1 MNLPGSE
8 TAGNITPLQVADWLR
23 LFIEPGQVSEL
34 RALEVVE
41 GRYRTPVIAGF
52 YDHEHLDEMAAAALK
67 LSPRAKGVYF
77 VLNPLKPQILCRRAN
92 RVDKAGTGDLAGDGH
107 VERRKFLLVDVDPVR
122 LDGIS
127 ATDEEKEAARTVM
140 KRLVDYLRSVGW
152 PEPIFADS
160 GNGYH
165 ALPYIDLPAADGD
178 LVKGVLRALAQK
190 FDTDLAKID
199 QKVFNP
205 ARIVKVY
212 GTISRK
218 GDPTDER
225 PHRTS
230 AVLQVP
236 ENRVPVPKD
245 LLEAIAAEFQE
256 PPKPLKAPTTSPTRL
271 DRSQIVNRARAY
283 INKMPPAVAGNNGH
297 NQTFEVACKLI
308 LGFDLSQDEAYPI
321 MLDYSAR
328 CQPPWSENELL
339 HKLADADKD
348 SAERG
353 YLLNGDRHHGSQIS
367 GPHATHSDDAM
378 RDEGPEHLHGDAW
391 EQGQPPQDHYQEP
404 SPSPRTTSGFSLDA
418 LDSQTFADSEFKQE
432 WDIVGALVKGQL
444 AALAGA
450 LKTLKTSTGID
461 MAVSLGSGTPFLG
474 HFAVPIPRP
483 VLFLSAESGWPVLRS
498 TAKRV
503 CEARGISLADSNVF
517 WGTKLPQFTEPAHMR
532 ALAAFIKEHEV
543 GM

>member
-178 LVKGVLRALAQK
+178 LVKGVLRASPRSS
-190 FDTDLAKID
+190 T
-199 QKVFNP
+199 
-205 ARIVKVY
+205 
-212 GTISRK
+212 
-218 GDPTDER
+218 
-225 PHRTS
+225 RTWRRS
-230 AVLQVP
+230 TRRFL
-236 ENRVPVPKD
+236 
-245 LLEAIAAEFQE
+245 
-256 PPKPLKAPTTSPTRL
+256 TRL
-271 DRSQIVNRARAY
+271 ASSRCTARFPGKE
-283 INKMPPAVAGNNGH
+283 I
-297 NQTFEVACKLI
+297 
-308 LGFDLSQDEAYPI
+308 
-321 MLDYSAR
+321 
-328 CQPPWSENELL
+328 
-339 HKLADADKD
+339 
-348 SAERG
+348 
-353 YLLNGDRHHGSQIS
+353 
-367 GPHATHSDDAM
+367 
-378 RDEGPEHLHGDAW
+378 
-391 EQGQPPQDHYQEP
+391 PQ
-404 SPSPRTTSGFSLDA
+404 TSGRIGHRLYYKFPKIACRCPRIYLRPLPRNFKNRQSL
-418 LDSQTFADSEFKQE
+418 
-432 WDIVGALVKGQL
+432 
-444 AALAGA
+444 
-450 LKTLKTSTGID
+450 
-461 MAVSLGSGTPFLG
+461 
-474 HFAVPIPRP
+474 
-483 VLFLSAESGWPVLRS
+483 
-498 TAKRV
+498 
-503 CEARGISLADSNVF
+503 
-517 WGTKLPQFTEPAHMR
+517 
-532 ALAAFIKEHEV
+532 
-543 GM
+543 